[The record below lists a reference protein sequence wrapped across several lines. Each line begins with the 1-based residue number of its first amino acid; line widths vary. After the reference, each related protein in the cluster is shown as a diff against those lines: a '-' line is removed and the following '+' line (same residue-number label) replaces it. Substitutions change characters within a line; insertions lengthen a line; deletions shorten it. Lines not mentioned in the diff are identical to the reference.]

1 MFYLVHAGKHAELAA
16 ISSVS
21 GGSITNGVLAHEFPD
36 LRSADD
42 AEFAGKVQ
50 HLVRNVAD
58 VGLFFWGPRTNRY
71 VLVTLALA
79 IVTGAGL
86 LTTIVWTAITGLR
99 LGAFIC
105 LIVTAV
111 LAVIATALFERR
123 SVTADRAL
131 AAEHFSTTASRRSGP
146 GGERVGAAGLA
157 PGQARV
163 AGRGTRGQRPP
174 CGQGRHV
181 PPPSAI
187 WRPGSSCITA
197 LRLRSLSHHG
207 NDPAMRSMTYTAPVL
222 GVLAGVVGIADT
234 IPYVRDTIRGS
245 TRPHRGTWLIWS
257 VLAIVVFLS
266 QRADGATWSLIMAA
280 AQAVLTGAIFLL
292 SIRRGEGGLSPADVL
307 MLTLA
312 SGGVIGWIV
321 ADKPVIAT
329 ACVVAADLIGAAMMV
344 PKTYRDPGSET
355 LATFALASLSGA
367 LATGAVG
374 TLDPSLLLYP
384 VYYCLANGALAV
396 LIHHRRRLLASRQ
409 MTSSSARSL
418 R

>member
-1 MFYLVHAGKHAELAA
+1 
-16 ISSVS
+16 
-21 GGSITNGVLAHEFPD
+21 
-36 LRSADD
+36 
-42 AEFAGKVQ
+42 
-50 HLVRNVAD
+50 
-58 VGLFFWGPRTNRY
+58 
-71 VLVTLALA
+71 
-79 IVTGAGL
+79 
-86 LTTIVWTAITGLR
+86 
-99 LGAFIC
+99 
-105 LIVTAV
+105 
-111 LAVIATALFERR
+111 
-123 SVTADRAL
+123 
-131 AAEHFSTTASRRSGP
+131 
-146 GGERVGAAGLA
+146 
-157 PGQARV
+157 
-163 AGRGTRGQRPP
+163 
-174 CGQGRHV
+174 
-181 PPPSAI
+181 
-187 WRPGSSCITA
+187 
-197 LRLRSLSHHG
+197 
-207 NDPAMRSMTYTAPVL
+207 MTYTAPVL

-307 MLTLA
+307 MIALA
-312 SGGVIGWIV
+312 GGGVIGWIV
-321 ADKPVIAT
+321 ADEPVIAT

>member
-1 MFYLVHAGKHAELAA
+1 
-16 ISSVS
+16 
-21 GGSITNGVLAHEFPD
+21 
-36 LRSADD
+36 
-42 AEFAGKVQ
+42 
-50 HLVRNVAD
+50 
-58 VGLFFWGPRTNRY
+58 
-71 VLVTLALA
+71 
-79 IVTGAGL
+79 
-86 LTTIVWTAITGLR
+86 
-99 LGAFIC
+99 
-105 LIVTAV
+105 
-111 LAVIATALFERR
+111 
-123 SVTADRAL
+123 
-131 AAEHFSTTASRRSGP
+131 
-146 GGERVGAAGLA
+146 
-157 PGQARV
+157 
-163 AGRGTRGQRPP
+163 
-174 CGQGRHV
+174 
-181 PPPSAI
+181 
-187 WRPGSSCITA
+187 
-197 LRLRSLSHHG
+197 
-207 NDPAMRSMTYTAPVL
+207 MTYTAPVL
-222 GVLAGVVGIADT
+222 GLLAGVVGIADT

-321 ADKPVIAT
+321 ADEPVIAT

-367 LATGAVG
+367 LAVGAVG

-384 VYYCLANGALAV
+384 AYYCLANGALAV

-409 MTSSSARSL
+409 RTSSSARSL